1 MLQVRPWVR
10 YWARMF
16 DLMLFGLLV
25 GSLVKVLVP
34 EVLSAERSDTIFSLA
49 IPFLWVFIESLLLSS
64 FGTTPGKSL
73 FRVTLALPPGSSMTL
88 QQALSRSFK
97 VWVRGL
103 GFGLPIVNVVTL
115 VFAHHRL
122 KKNSQTSWDLE
133 GGFTIAHSRIGF
145 FRILI
150 AVVFFIVVFGFLGF
164 GIYRKGTLSF

>member
-1 MLQVRPWVR
+1 
-10 YWARMF
+10 MF
-16 DLMLFGLLV
+16 DLMLFGLFM

-34 EVLSAERSDTIFSLA
+34 EVLSAERSDAIFSLA
-49 IPFLWVFIESLLLSS
+49 IPFLWIFVESLLLST

-73 FRVTLALPPGSSMTL
+73 FKVTLVLPTGSSPSL

-103 GFGLPIVNVVTL
+103 GLGLPFVNVVTL

-133 GGFTIAHSRIGF
+133 GGFTITHSRIGL

-150 AVVFFIVVFGFLGF
+150 AVVFFVVVFGFLGF
-164 GIYRKGTLSF
+164 GIYREGTLSV